1 MEEKIAFTTK
11 EAAKYLGVSQSTIYR
26 MEQQGLISSIK
37 TPGGQRRF
45 SREVIDKYLQESKN
59 FEAPQNPSKYKR
71 SAITVQEPDTGYII
85 ESNRQVLILKP
96 PQTDE
101 LFFHKDSIWIYNA
114 DILKTDSLEE
124 NSIDLIVTSPPYNVN
139 IKYNSHD
146 DTMSYEDYLS
156 FTKAWLAKCHSLLKD
171 DGRFCL
177 NIPLDKN
184 KGGQQSVC
192 ADITTIAKQVGFKYH
207 STIIWNEQNISRRT
221 AWGSWLSASAP
232 YVIAPVEV
240 IVVLYKKY
248 WKKISGSQKSD
259 ISKQEFMDWTN
270 GVWNF
275 SGESKKKVGH
285 PAPFPVELPRRCIKL
300 FSFIGDTILDP
311 FLGSGSTL
319 LACLQ
324 TGRKGI
330 GIEIDK
336 KYCEIAK
343 QRIINE
349 GQINQTKLEVFNSS
363 SQKIKVEV

>member
-1 MEEKIAFTTK
+1 MGEKTVFTTK
-11 EAAKYLGVSQSTIYR
+11 EAANYLGIRPSTIYR
-26 MEQQGLISSIK
+26 MEKQGLITSIK

-45 SREVIDKYLQESKN
+45 SKEDIDSHLQRSKN
-59 FEAPQNPSKYKR
+59 FEAPQNPSRFKR
-71 SAITVQEPDTGYII
+71 GELAVSETVAVYQEK
-85 ESNRQVLILKP
+85 SNNH
-96 PQTDE
+96 TED
-101 LFFHKDSIWIYNA
+101 LFYHNDSIWIYNA
-114 DILKTDSLEE
+114 DILKIKSIQQ
-124 NSIDLIVTSPPYNVN
+124 NFIDLIITSPPYNVD

-156 FTKAWLAKCHSLLKD
+156 FTRQWLIKCYNFLKD

-184 KGGQQSVC
+184 KGGQQSVY
-192 ADITTIAKQVGFKYH
+192 ADITTIAKQIGFKYH

-221 AWGSWLSASAP
+221 AWGSWLSATAP

-248 WKKISGSQKSD
+248 WRKTSGSRKSD
-259 ISKQEFMDWTN
+259 ITKKEFMEWTN

-300 FSFIGDTILDP
+300 FSFVGDTILDP

-319 LACLQ
+319 LACLE
-324 TGRKGI
+324 TEREGI
-330 GIEIDK
+330 GVEIDR
-336 KYCEIAK
+336 KYCELAK
-343 QRIINE
+343 QRLQTE
-349 GQINQTKLEVFNSS
+349 GLIDQLNL
-363 SQKIKVEV
+363 KVTEGGR